1 MRIIEGDSSQRHS
14 EKIRRISHNE
24 SELEVI
30 NEQLK
35 KLSDFP
41 QTAEEEVSQELLE
54 KITLQSEILNTKYK
68 IMLDLTP

>member
-41 QTAEEEVSQELLE
+41 QTAEEEVSQELL
-54 KITLQSEILNTKYK
+54 
-68 IMLDLTP
+68 

>member
-1 MRIIEGDSSQRHS
+1 MHIIEGDSSQRHS